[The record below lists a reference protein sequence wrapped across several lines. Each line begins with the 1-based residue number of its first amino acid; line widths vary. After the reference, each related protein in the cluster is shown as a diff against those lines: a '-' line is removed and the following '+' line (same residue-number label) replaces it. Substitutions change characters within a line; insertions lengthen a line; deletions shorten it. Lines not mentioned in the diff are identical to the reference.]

1 VLHPSRPDR
10 LARAG
15 AALAHWRKSVAA
27 GFAVSAARYGERT
40 AIIDERGTVTY
51 AELDARADGLAH
63 ALQHV
68 GVTAGTA
75 VGVLCRNHRYIVEIG
90 GALAKIGAHAVYLN
104 TGFGAQQ
111 LANAYAR
118 EGAVALVHDEEFTPL
133 MAEAGITPRYIA
145 WADSVDPSVPTLD
158 DLVAQYGAGAPL
170 ERPEHSADSVILTSG
185 TTGTPKGARRD
196 LASSGLAAISLL
208 EAIPYRARE
217 TMVVAA
223 PIFHSWGATNSLTGI
238 LLGDTLVLARRFNP
252 EATLDAI
259 AQHRAQTLAAVPVIL
274 MRMVELPAEVRAQHD
289 TSSLRLVACSG
300 SALAGDL
307 AIRFM
312 DLYGDVI
319 YNLYGST
326 EVGVVSIASP
336 ADLRAAPA
344 TAGRAP
350 RGTEIRLYDDDNHPI
365 AGLGPGRIFVRGPFL
380 FEGYT
385 DGASKAVIDG
395 FMHTGD
401 TGHFD
406 TAGRLFVDG
415 RDDDMIV
422 SGGENVYP
430 GEVEHTIATHPEVVE
445 AAVIGV
451 PDEEFG
457 QRLKAFVVRRAG
469 STLDADAVR
478 EHVRNAL
485 ARYKVPRDVVFV
497 DDLPHNTTGKVV
509 KRELS

>member
-1 VLHPSRPDR
+1 LHPSRPDR

-27 GFAVSAARYGERT
+27 GFAVSAARYGDRT
-40 AIIDERGTVTY
+40 AIIDERGTLTY
-51 AELDARADGLAH
+51 AELDARADGLAR

-68 GVTAGTA
+68 GVAPGAA
-75 VGVLCRNHRYIVEIG
+75 VGVLCRNHRYIVELG
-90 GALAKIGAHAVYLN
+90 GALAKVGAHAIYLN
-104 TGFGAQQ
+104 TGFAAQQ
-111 LANAYAR
+111 LAGAYAR
-118 EGAVALVHDEEFTPL
+118 EHAAALVHDEEFTSV
-133 MAEAGITPRYIA
+133 ATEAGITPRYIA
-145 WADSVDPSVPTLD
+145 WAESITPSGPTLD
-158 DLVAQYGAGAPL
+158 DLVAHYGTGEPL
-170 ERPEHSADSVILTSG
+170 ERPQHSADSVILTSG

-196 LASSGLAAISLL
+196 LASSGFAAISLL

-238 LLGDTLVLARRFNP
+238 LLGNTLVLSRRFDP
-252 EATLDAI
+252 EGTLDAI
-259 AQHRAQTLAAVPVIL
+259 AQHRAQALAAVPIML
-274 MRMVELPAEVRAQHD
+274 SRMVVLPEEARAHHD

-300 SALAGDL
+300 SALSGDL

-312 DLYGDVI
+312 DLFGDVI

-326 EVGVVSIASP
+326 EVGVVSVASP
-336 ADLRAAPA
+336 SDLRAAPA
-344 TAGRAP
+344 TAGRPP
-350 RGTEIRLYDDDNHPI
+350 RGTEIRLYDDDNRQI
-365 AGLGPGRIFVRGPFL
+365 TGRGPGRIFVRGPFL

-385 DGASKAVIDG
+385 DGASKAVVDG

-401 TGHFD
+401 IGHLD
-406 TAGRLFVDG
+406 ADGRLFVDG

-422 SGGENVYP
+422 SGGENVFP
-430 GEVEHTIATHPEVVE
+430 GEVEHEIATHPDVVE

-451 PDEEFG
+451 PDDEFG

-478 EHVRNAL
+478 DHVRKTL
-485 ARYKVPRDVVFV
+485 ARFKVPRDVVFV